1 MGLDGHRVKLISIFR
16 NSISYV
22 DRYVEQVNAFRWS
35 LDDPD
40 SLEVVVAEG
49 DSDDGTFTFLD
60 NCDEIDRVLKIDHGG
75 PRFNSVDNPQR
86 WGQIAFVYNALL
98 DELDPDGPVILV
110 ESDLIW
116 QPQTMLGLLKHLG
129 VGIDAVAPLSV
140 KGDRFYDTW
149 GHRWPDGTC
158 FTSNLDQIVTD
169 GKLLR
174 PLASAGSC
182 IVMKEEV
189 ARKARFGAEDGI
201 VGFCNDMHRLGFTL
215 YLDDREQVRH
225 P

>member
-1 MGLDGHRVKLISIFR
+1 MGLDGDRMTVTLISIFR
-16 NSISYV
+16 NSVTYL
-22 DRYVEQVNAFRWS
+22 DRYVEQVDALREHM
-35 LDDPD
+35 P
-40 SLEVVVAEG
+40 VYCVVAEG
-49 DSDDGTFTFLD
+49 DSDDGTWEQLQTLP
-60 NCDEIDRVLKIDHGG
+60 EIDEYHKIEHGG
-75 PRFNSVDNPQR
+75 PTFKSVDNKQR

-98 DELDPDGPVILV
+98 DQLDPDGPVILV

-116 QPQTMLGLLKHLG
+116 QPETMVALLKHLG

-149 GHRWPDGTC
+149 GHRWPDGTP

-174 PLASAGSC
+174 PISSAGSC
-182 IVMKEEV
+182 IVMKEDV
-189 ARKARFGAEDGI
+189 ARKARFGTEDGI
-201 VGFCNDMHRLGFTL
+201 VGFCADLHRLGFHL
-215 YLDDREQVRH
+215 YLDDQLRVTH